1 MASLIFIGLLSGL
14 FFSTTFILN
23 RLMSIEG
30 GHWVWSASLR
40 YGFMLFFL
48 LIFLA
53 VFQGRKA
60 PWLVFRL
67 FIRDWL
73 FWVIAG
79 SIGFGCFYS
88 LICFSAD
95 YAPGW
100 VVAAT
105 WQLTII
111 ATLFVLTAFGR
122 SFPKKIWGFSLLIFI
137 GVLLVNTSNVDSP
150 DIRQLFLGGFP
161 VLVAAF
167 CYPIGNQLVWEAVKG
182 NRLLPVLNSDYLRN
196 PFNKVFLLTL
206 GSLPFWI
213 ILIGVNRP
221 PPPSSGQVTYTAI
234 VAFFSG
240 ILATS
245 LFLMARNRAVKP
257 SELAAVDAT
266 QSSEVVFAMLG
277 EIILLG
283 SPLPNGAAL
292 TGISMVFAGLLF
304 FVCFQE
310 NKNKS
315 DNNSRGTSGNT
326 DF

>member
-14 FFSTTFILN
+14 FFSSTFILN
-23 RLMSIEG
+23 RLMSLEG
-30 GHWVWSASLR
+30 GHLVWSASLR
-40 YGFMLFFL
+40 YGFMVLFL
-48 LIFLA
+48 LIFIA

-67 FIRDWL
+67 FTRNWL
-73 FWVIAG
+73 FWMISG
-79 SIGFGCFYS
+79 SIGFGGFYS

-100 VVAAT
+100 VIAAT

-122 SFPKKIWGFSLLIFI
+122 SFPKKIWGFSLLVFI
-137 GVLLVNTSNVDSP
+137 GVLLVNTSNVESLDVGK
-150 DIRQLFLGGFP
+150 LFLGGFP
-161 VLVAAF
+161 VLIAAF
-167 CYPIGNQLVWEAVKG
+167 CYPIGNQLVWEAVNG
-182 NRLLPVLNSDYLRN
+182 NSSLPALASDYLEN

-206 GSLPFWI
+206 GSLPFWL
-213 ILIGVNRP
+213 ILIAVNRP
-221 PPPSSGQVTYTAI
+221 PPPSSGQVMHTAI

-245 LFLMARNRAVKP
+245 LFLLARNRAQRP

-277 EIILLG
+277 EIILLA
-283 SPLPNGAAL
+283 SPLPNAAGL
-292 TGISMVFAGLLF
+292 AGIAMVFAGLLL

-310 NKNKS
+310 TKK
-315 DNNSRGTSGNT
+315 
-326 DF
+326 